1 MESFE
6 DKINNVLGNPEMM
19 QKIMTM
25 AQSLNSGE
33 QSQESPS
40 PQLPPGLDLG
50 MLQKLSSLSQQG
62 SITKEQQNLLQAL
75 RPYLQK
81 ERIHKLENAMRAA
94 KMARIVAGA
103 LGSAPHQAYR

>member
-1 MESFE
+1 MENFE
-6 DKINNVLGNPEMM
+6 EKINSVLGNPEMM

-33 QSQESPS
+33 QSRDAPS
-40 PQLPPGLDLG
+40 PQLPPGLDFE
-50 MLQKLSSLSQQG
+50 MLQKISSLSQQG
-62 SITKEQQNLLQAL
+62 SITKDQQNLLQAL
-75 RPYLQK
+75 RPYLQT

-103 LGSAPHQAYR
+103 LNSAPHQAYR